1 MSSKIILIGNEKG
14 GVGKTT
20 TVLNVGEAL
29 ARAGSKV
36 LLVDLDPSG
45 NLTHTLT
52 KLQRDR
58 RDNAKVTAEHIVDM
72 SPESRKPASE
82 AILDSVRPGVD
93 LIPAPRN
100 AAYLINA
107 EKNITN
113 DPIEGPHV
121 LREAL
126 EPIRDRYD
134 YILIDC
140 SPTRN
145 ALEMCA
151 LVAADQLIVL
161 NEAHDFSISAME
173 GVTSYAQ
180 SIKKRHNAGLW
191 VRGTILNKVQP
202 GTVLA
207 RTWNAKFAEAGVPV
221 LGNVHSAESIKKAVN
236 DGVSLAD
243 TKEGWRHLWV
253 YDDLATTIIQRKKS

>member
-1 MSSKIILIGNEKG
+1 MSSKVILIGNEKG

-29 ARAGSKV
+29 ARAGEKV

-52 KLQRDR
+52 KLQPDLRAA
-58 RDNAKVTAEHIVDM
+58 AKVTADHIVDID
-72 SPESRKPASE
+72 PETRKPAAE
-82 AILDSVRPGVD
+82 AILDAVRPGVD
-93 LIPAPRN
+93 LIAAPTN
-100 AAYLINA
+100 AAHLIGA

-121 LREAL
+121 LRESL

-161 NEAHDFSISAME
+161 NEAHDFSIAAMQ

-180 SIKKRHNAGLW
+180 SIKKRHNSTLW
-191 VRGTILNKVQP
+191 VRGTILNKVQS

-207 RTWNAKFAEAGVPV
+207 RAWTTQFTEAGIPV
-221 LGNVHSAESIKKAVN
+221 LGSVQSAEAIKRAVN
-236 DGVSLAD
+236 VGVSLAD
-243 TKEGWRHLWV
+243 TKDGWRHVWV
-253 YDDLATTIIQRKKS
+253 YDDLAATITQRKKS